1 MLFCLKNRFMK
12 VINILEK
19 YAAFDAQ
26 WSPHV
31 IAELN
36 NQQVLLAKVQGE
48 FVWHAH
54 AKEDELFHVVKGQ
67 LRMEFRDRVE
77 VINPGEIIVVP
88 KGVEHRPCA
97 EVETWI
103 LLFEPLST
111 KHTGEVQDE
120 ITKSHYPRI

>member
-1 MLFCLKNRFMK
+1 MKKINLKEKFSLFS
-12 VINILEK
+12 EH
-19 YAAFDAQ
+19 
-26 WSPHV
+26 WSPK
-31 IAELN
+31 IIGELN
-36 NQQVLLAKVQGE
+36 GQQLKIAKVKGE

-97 EVETWI
+97 EEETWI

>member
-1 MLFCLKNRFMK
+1 MK

>member
-1 MLFCLKNRFMK
+1 MK

-54 AKEDELFHVVKGQ
+54 AKEDELFHVVKGE

-97 EVETWI
+97 EEETWI
-103 LLFEPLST
+103 LLFEHLST

>member
-1 MLFCLKNRFMK
+1 MK

-19 YAAFDAQ
+19 YGEFDSQ

-54 AKEDELFHVVKGQ
+54 AEEDELFHVVKGQ
-67 LRMEFRDRVE
+67 LRMEFRDGVK
-77 VINPGEIIVVP
+77 VVNPGEIIVVP

-97 EVETWI
+97 EEETLI

-120 ITKSHYPRI
+120 ITKNHYPRI